1 MLVTSTRETHLSG
14 STEQGEG
21 HLVSRSPLFRG
32 WGAGICVSH
41 ENYKNLLCRDPY
53 EGFSPLPIWL
63 AILCKKWT
71 ICTYQLS
78 HPSIAIYVM
87 RKRNKYNR
95 DVSSGKINTPFHP
108 QWYYLYNT
116 LSIRVKTCAKYESD
130 SKSKYHEC
138 IPLISCVKKKRYF
151 PLIFG
156 IWMTM
161 LCKVRISYST
171 APSIVSLRNVL
182 KMKVSK

>member
-32 WGAGICVSH
+32 WGAGIWVSH

-53 EGFSPLPIWL
+53 EGFSPLSIWM
-63 AILCKKWT
+63 AILCRKWT

-95 DVSSGKINTPFHP
+95 DVSSHKINTPFNSP
-108 QWYYLYNT
+108 WYYLYNT
-116 LSIRVKTCAKYESD
+116 LSVRVKTCTKYESD
-130 SKSKYHEC
+130 PKSKYHEC
-138 IPLISCVKKKRYF
+138 IPLISYVTKKEIFIFLVAHWYLDDHAKQSSYQLFHR
-151 PLIFG
+151 PLN
-156 IWMTM
+156 
-161 LCKVRISYST
+161 S
-171 APSIVSLRNVL
+171 
-182 KMKVSK
+182 

>member
-1 MLVTSTRETHLSG
+1 MKTIKIYCAVTLTR
-14 STEQGEG
+14 
-21 HLVSRSPLFRG
+21 
-32 WGAGICVSH
+32 
-41 ENYKNLLCRDPY
+41 D
-53 EGFSPLPIWL
+53 FSPSPIWL
-63 AILCKKWT
+63 AILCRKWT

-95 DVSSGKINTPFHP
+95 DVSSGKINTPFNP

-116 LSIRVKTCAKYESD
+116 FSIRVKTSEKYESN

-138 IPLISCVKKKRYF
+138 IPLISCVKKRGIF
-151 PLIFG
+151 PWFLVFG
-156 IWMTM
+156 WPCYAKFVSVIPPPPQQ
-161 LCKVRISYST
+161 L
-171 APSIVSLRNVL
+171 IVSLRNVL